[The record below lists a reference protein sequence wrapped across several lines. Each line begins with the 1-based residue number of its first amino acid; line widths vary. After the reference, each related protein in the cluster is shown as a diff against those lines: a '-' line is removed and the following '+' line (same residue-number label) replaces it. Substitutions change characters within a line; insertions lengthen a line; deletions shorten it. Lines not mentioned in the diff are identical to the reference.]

1 VKRVLTGMCVAFA
14 FAAVPASAG
23 AIQPGDYHETDAG
36 ACTLSF
42 VYDGGGGPYMGT
54 AAHCVESVG
63 QDVRL
68 MDGRVFGDVAL
79 IGNADV
85 TTQDYAFIQVRPA
98 FVGEVSPAV
107 KGHPTLPRGGFTTP
121 SQTASGD
128 RVQLSGH
135 GLGFGA
141 TQPTREQRQAVL
153 GFDDDELYDVTGPL
167 IFGDSGG
174 PLVHLPTGRA
184 LGIVSRLCVGV
195 CSEEGPTVQGI
206 LAKAAARGFSVT
218 LRTAG

>member
-1 VKRVLTGMCVAFA
+1 MKLVRVLIATAACVVAL
-14 FAAVPASAG
+14 PGSAL

-42 VYDGGGGPYMGT
+42 VYDGGGKTYMGT

-79 IGNADV
+79 IGDPDV
-85 TTQDYAFIQVRPA
+85 TAQDYAFIEVRPA

-107 KGHPTLPRGGFTTP
+107 QGSPGLPSGGFTTP
-121 SQTASGD
+121 DQTASGD
-128 RVQLSGH
+128 QVQLSGH
-135 GLGFGA
+135 GVGFGA
-141 TQPTREQRQAVL
+141 TQPTRERRTAVM
-153 GFDDDELYDVTGPL
+153 GFDDTELYDVTGPL

-195 CSEEGPTVQGI
+195 CTEEGPTVQGI
-206 LAKAAARGFSVT
+206 LAKAAGRGFQVT